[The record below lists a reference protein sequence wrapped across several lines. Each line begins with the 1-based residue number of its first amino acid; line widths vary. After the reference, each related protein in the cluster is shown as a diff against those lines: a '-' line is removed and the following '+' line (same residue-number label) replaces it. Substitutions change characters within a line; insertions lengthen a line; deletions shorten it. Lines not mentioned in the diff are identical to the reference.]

1 MTANPKQ
8 REPGPQYL
16 DYRKHLKNQLRTK
29 GKRRKGDETRD
40 RLMLAAAETLNHGGY
55 HSLRVADVCDRVGV
69 ASSTFYLY
77 FKNRTDITIRVLKD
91 FLLTLGQFY
100 SGRDRNATAFEAMY
114 SANLQWLKSIRLN
127 SGLHRCMLQLSD
139 EVDEFSEFMLAQN
152 AAWYERVTRSVLR
165 RYGETSDVEPGTIRL
180 AVYALGSMMDEIC
193 RKLVVHPDP
202 ALNKL
207 VDETTTTDEQ
217 LAEFLTVIWY
227 KTLFG
232 ENLSVELQ
240 SPQSRS
246 LITLHTN
253 A

>member
-1 MTANPKQ
+1 V
-8 REPGPQYL
+8 QYL
-16 DYRKHLKNQLRTK
+16 DYRKHLKNQLRTR

-40 RLMLAAAETLNHGGY
+40 RLMLAAAESLNQHGY
-55 HSLRVADVCDRVGV
+55 LSLRVADVCERVGV

-100 SGRDRNATAFEAMY
+100 SGGDRNATPFEAMY
-114 SANLQWLKSIRLN
+114 AANLQWLKSIRLN
-127 SGLHRCMLQLSD
+127 SGLHRCILQLSD
-139 EVDEFSEFMLAQN
+139 EVNEFSEFMQAQN
-152 AAWYERVTRSVLR
+152 SAWYERVTRSVLR
-165 RYGETSDVEPGTIRL
+165 RYNGRPDVQPATVRL

-193 RKLVVHPDP
+193 RKLVVYPDP

-207 VDETTTTDEQ
+207 VDEITTSDEH

-232 ENLSVELQ
+232 EDPSVELQ

-246 LITLHTN
+246 LITLHTGN
-253 A
+253 

>member
-1 MTANPKQ
+1 MEQKDTV
-8 REPGPQYL
+8 QYL

-40 RLMLAAAETLNHGGY
+40 RLMLAAAESLNQSGY
-55 HSLRVADVCDRVGV
+55 HSLRVADVCERVGV

-77 FKNRTDITIRVLKD
+77 FKNRTDITVRVLKD

-100 SGRDRNATAFEAMY
+100 SGGDRSTTPFESMY
-114 SANLQWLKSIRLN
+114 SANLQWLMSIRLN
-127 SGLHRCMLQLSD
+127 SGLHRCILQLSD
-139 EVDEFSEFMLAQN
+139 EVTEFSEFMQAQN
-152 AAWYERVTRSVLR
+152 AAWYERITRSVLR
-165 RYGETSDVEPGTIRL
+165 RYSERNDVQPGTVRL

-193 RKLVVHPDP
+193 RKLVVYPDP

-207 VDETTTTDEQ
+207 VDEITTSDEH

-232 ENLSVELQ
+232 EDPSVELQ

-246 LITLHTN
+246 LITLHTGH
-253 A
+253 